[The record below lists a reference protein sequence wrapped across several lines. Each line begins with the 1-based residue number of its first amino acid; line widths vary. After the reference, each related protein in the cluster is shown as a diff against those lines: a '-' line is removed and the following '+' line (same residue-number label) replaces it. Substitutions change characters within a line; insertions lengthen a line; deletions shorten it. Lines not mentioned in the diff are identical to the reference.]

1 MSIALKIVLAAIE
14 EVNDGAQENFLISE
28 SPDTTLM
35 GGDASPDSLALV
47 RLLIAI
53 ERFTEEMVGKEIT
66 IVDDSAFDSEESPL
80 ATVRSLTQHVEKLI
94 LEQ

>member
-14 EVNDGAQENFLISE
+14 DTNDGVEEDLRISN
-28 SPDTTLM
+28 SPDTVLM
-35 GGDASPDSLALV
+35 GGDGAADSLTLI

-53 ERFTEEMVGKEIT
+53 ERFVEEMTGKEIA
-66 IVDDSAFDSEESPL
+66 IIDDSAFDAEESPL
-80 ATVRSLTQHVEKLI
+80 ATVQSLTQHVEKLI